1 MPFVAVKKL
10 VESLKKLLLVCAE
23 RREEG
28 GVVGHH
34 FLFNKAGTNFLL
46 MVVSRFVTLLL
57 VASAKFP
64 CVDVVLIHPRRL
76 FIRREGGFLERYQ
89 VVKGISNS
97 GVEVG
102 EVVFEVRRRV

>member
-34 FLFNKAGTNFLL
+34 FLFNKAGANFLL

-57 VASAKFP
+57 VAFP

-76 FIRREGGFLERYQ
+76 YIGREGGFLERYQ